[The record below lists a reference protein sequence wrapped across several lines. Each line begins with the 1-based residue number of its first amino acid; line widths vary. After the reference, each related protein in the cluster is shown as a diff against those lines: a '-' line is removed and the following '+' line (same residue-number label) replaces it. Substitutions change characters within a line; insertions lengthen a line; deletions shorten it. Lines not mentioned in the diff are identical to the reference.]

1 MSLQDIASLGKML
14 AQYLTLFA
22 SCFHGKKGRNLM
34 VVYVRGLLSDVQ
46 RKNVEAIALDQ
57 GVKPRTLQR
66 FLQSIK
72 WDHGEALLRCQK
84 LIATEHADPHA
95 IGVIDET
102 GTAKSGN
109 HTTGVKRQ
117 YNGNRGKIEN
127 AVVMVAASFAT
138 TTLNCLMAARM
149 YLPEDWANDP
159 VRRKKTIFPM
169 TLVF

>member
-14 AQYLTLFA
+14 AQYLVLFA

-34 VVYVRGLLSDVQ
+34 AAYVRGLLSDVG

-57 GVKPRTLQR
+57 GVAPRTLQR
-66 FLQSIK
+66 FLESIK
-72 WDHGEALLRCQK
+72 WDHDEALLRCQN
-84 LIATEHADPHA
+84 LIAAEHADRHA

-109 HTTGVKRQ
+109 HTVGVKRQ

-127 AVVMVAASFAT
+127 SVVMVAVSFAT
-138 TTLNCLMAARM
+138 TTFSCLMAARM

-159 VRRKKTIFPM
+159 LRRKKTTSPTMFS
-169 TLVF
+169 F